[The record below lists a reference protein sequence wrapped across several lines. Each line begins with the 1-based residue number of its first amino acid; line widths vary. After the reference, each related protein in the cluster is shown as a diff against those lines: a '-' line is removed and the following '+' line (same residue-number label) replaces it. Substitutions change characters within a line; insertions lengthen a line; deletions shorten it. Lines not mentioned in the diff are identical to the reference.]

1 MKAHQIRV
9 FILLTAL
16 LMGTATFSIAIPDPA
31 IAGPSTAGCPG
42 EQSLPRPPGTERQSL
57 LSVVREVLNSLRAKA
72 S

>member
-1 MKAHQIRV
+1 MKARQIRV
-9 FILLTAL
+9 LFILLSAL

-31 IAGPSTAGCPG
+31 IAGPAGCPG

-57 LSVVREVLNSLRAKA
+57 LSVVREVLNFLRAKA

>member
-1 MKAHQIRV
+1 MKARQI
-9 FILLTAL
+9 ILLSAL

-31 IAGPSTAGCPG
+31 IAGPYASCPG

-57 LSVVREVLNSLRAKA
+57 VSVVREVLNFLRAKA